1 MSCGVGHRHSLDLAL
16 LWRRLAATAL
26 IQPLAWEPPCASDAA
41 LKKKGPKKKKK
52 VKGMQGTV
60 TKSNTLVIRGPEED
74 REWDG
79 ARAISEE
86 INGLVCTKND

>member
-1 MSCGVGHRHSLDLAL
+1 
-16 LWRRLAATAL
+16 
-26 IQPLAWEPPCASDAA
+26 
-41 LKKKGPKKKKK
+41 
-52 VKGMQGTV
+52 MQGTV